1 MAAEESKVVGV
12 RMRVSVQ
19 EQLALRA
26 KNNDRSLCGEILHR
40 LKKSLEQDMENEK
53 QQA

>member
-1 MAAEESKVVGV
+1 MACEESKVVGV

-19 EQLALRA
+19 EQLAKRA
-26 KNNDRSLCGEILHR
+26 KSNDRSLCGEILHR
-40 LKKSLEQDMENEK
+40 LKKSLEQDLENEK